1 MSGINRALW
10 GDMIVM
16 SVRDPAEV
24 ARRLIAMQIPRE
36 VLWTGLAL
44 AAVVNTLLFSLSGML
59 MPGPGMGMPMF
70 ASPFSYL
77 VMVTG
82 GLILTVT
89 MIYWAGRMLGG
100 TGRFDDVLVTV
111 LWMQVLRV
119 LVQVAT
125 LVLSLAIPLLAM
137 LLVLVAT
144 VLGLYITLHFI
155 DQAHRLNSLPKA
167 GGALIL
173 SILMMAVALSVL
185 LALFG
190 GVFFGG
196 VSHV

>member
-1 MSGINRALW
+1 MNRSLW
-10 GDMIVM
+10 AEMIVM

-24 ARRLIAMQIPRE
+24 ARRLIALHLPRE

-44 AAVVNTLLFSLSGML
+44 AAVANTLLFSLSGML
-59 MPGPGMGMPMF
+59 MPGPAGFPPMF
-70 ASPFSYL
+70 QTPFVYL
-77 VMVTG
+77 GMVSG
-82 GLILTVT
+82 GLVLTVL
-89 MIYWAGRMLGG
+89 MIHWAGRILGG
-100 TGRFDDVLVTV
+100 TGRLEDVLVTV
-111 LWMQVLRV
+111 LWMQLLRV
-119 LVQVAT
+119 LVQAAA
-125 LVLSLAIPLLAM
+125 LLLSLTIPLLAM

-144 VLGLYITLHFI
+144 VLGLFITLHFI
-155 DQAHRLNSLPKA
+155 DQAHRLNSLPRA

-196 VSHV
+196 VANV

>member
-1 MSGINRALW
+1 MNKALW
-10 GDMIVM
+10 GDMILM
-16 SVRDPAEV
+16 SVTNPAEL
-24 ARRLIAMQIPRE
+24 ARRLIAMQLSRE

-44 AAVVNTLLFSLSGML
+44 AVVANTLLFSLSGML
-59 MPGPGMGMPMF
+59 MPGPAGLMPMF
-70 ASPFSYL
+70 GSPFTYL

-82 GLILTVT
+82 GLILTVAA
-89 MIYWAGRMLGG
+89 IYWAGRMLGG

-111 LWMQVLRV
+111 LWMQFLRI

-125 LVLSLAIPLLAM
+125 LLLSLTIPLLAM

-144 VLGLYITLHFI
+144 MLGLYITLHFI
-155 DQAHRLNSLPKA
+155 DQAHRLNSLAKA
-167 GGALIL
+167 GGTLIL
-173 SILMMAVALSVL
+173 SILMMAVAMSVL
-185 LALFG
+185 IALFG